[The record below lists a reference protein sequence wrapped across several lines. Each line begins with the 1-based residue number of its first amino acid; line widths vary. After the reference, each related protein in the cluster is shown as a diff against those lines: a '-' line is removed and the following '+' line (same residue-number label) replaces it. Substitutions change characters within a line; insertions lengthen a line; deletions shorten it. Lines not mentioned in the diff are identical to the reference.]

1 MNYEDIDKARKILNL
16 DEASTMKEIK
26 ASYRR
31 LANIYHPDKNNLAAK
46 NNDEMIKKLNQAYK
60 ILLDY
65 CADYRYSFK
74 EDAVA
79 RTYPYEEK
87 MRKWNDNWF
96 DSI

>member
-1 MNYEDIDKARKILNL
+1 MNYEDIDKARKILKL
-16 DEASTMKEIK
+16 DETSNVKEIK
-26 ASYRR
+26 DSYRR
-31 LANIYHPDKNNLAAK
+31 LANMHHPDKKTSASTE
-46 NNDEMIKKLNQAYK
+46 NDAIMKELNWAYK

-65 CADYRYSFK
+65 CSDYRYSFK

-87 MRKWNDNWF
+87 IRKWNENWF